1 MLVCDGNGSGECS
14 NKMIIF
20 YYIKRALIIYFFFF
34 FNDPAPPEIYP
45 LPLHDALPIC
55 LDATQQMFDASD
67 EHIVAAIAREVGQ
80 AGHGRTTVVIGENE
94 PQDSRLARPPQRGG
108 GSEEHTSEL
117 QSPCNLVCRLLLEKK
132 KKARPSSGGGFSVIC
147 SGTGEREGRDA
158 LPRLARR
165 PTARAD
171 MIPYRSRRATDLLL
185 GAACVS

>member
-55 LDATQQMFDASD
+55 LDAPQQMFDASD

-108 GSEEHTSEL
+108 DGPHALWQDDFYHSAMGALTGRREGYYNHYRRRPSDVV
-117 QSPCNLVCRLLLEKK
+117 PPPKNRLLYS
-132 KKARPSSGGGFSVIC
+132 RQRFSSQQ
-147 SGTGEREGRDA
+147 
-158 LPRLARR
+158 
-165 PTARAD
+165 
-171 MIPYRSRRATDLLL
+171 
-185 GAACVS
+185 